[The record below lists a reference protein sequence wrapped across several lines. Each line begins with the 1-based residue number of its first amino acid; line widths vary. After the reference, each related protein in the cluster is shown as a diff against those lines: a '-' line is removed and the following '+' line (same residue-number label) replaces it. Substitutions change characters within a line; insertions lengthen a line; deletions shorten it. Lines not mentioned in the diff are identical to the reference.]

1 MLNIK
6 NIKEDTN
13 AFVELMMQILTP
25 AKEIQF
31 KKVLSMQNL
40 FTTEHRF
47 ENGSIE
53 IFEDGIRLT
62 LKGCR
67 CSFVSFFDNDLQPA
81 RKKRG
86 SKLVEKI
93 DLVDIRKVDFSM
105 M

>member
-6 NIKEDTN
+6 NIKEDRN
-13 AFVELMMQILTP
+13 GFVETMCKILTI
-25 AKEIQF
+25 AKEEQL
-31 KKVLSMQNL
+31 KRVLSIQNK
-40 FTTEHRF
+40 FTTESRF

-67 CSFVSFFDNDLQPA
+67 CSFVSFFDNDLQPS
-81 RKKRG
+81 RKQRG